1 MSKSKV
7 IKSVSIQVPRWPN
20 TSTEILQR
28 TFSGHITIPW
38 SHGRCIVNGSATID
52 MHMYSKFQM
61 STCQVCWTRNCPA
74 CSKIEGG
81 FKSQSIGVYSTRNH
95 QSTDLGC
102 LRQSVLQRTNP
113 RNIPTPSFIVGVHMP
128 PSSLREGGPPLD
140 PPIRYHFFVSFFC
153 KTDNPTQAKRPL
165 SPPPRLLTPTH
176 TYPSTLLDSLI

>member
-1 MSKSKV
+1 MIDHVFRPHV
-7 IKSVSIQVPRWPN
+7 INYKWTVYVKR
-20 TSTEILQR
+20 
-28 TFSGHITIPW
+28 G
-38 SHGRCIVNGSATID
+38 
-52 MHMYSKFQM
+52 
-61 STCQVCWTRNCPA
+61 CWTRNCPA

-113 RNIPTPSFIVGVHMP
+113 RYIPTASFIVGVHMP

-165 SPPPRLLTPTH
+165 SPPPRLLTPTLQKAH
-176 TYPSTLLDSLI
+176 F

>member
-1 MSKSKV
+1 MGVGRSFH
-7 IKSVSIQVPRWPN
+7 WPGTVKEN
-20 TSTEILQR
+20 VLESDFEPLCD
-28 TFSGHITIPW
+28 GITRRR
-38 SHGRCIVNGSATID
+38 S
-52 MHMYSKFQM
+52 
-61 STCQVCWTRNCPA
+61 CWTRNCPA

-102 LRQSVLQRTNP
+102 LRQSVVQRTNP
-113 RNIPTPSFIVGVHMP
+113 RYIPTASFIVGVHVP
-128 PSSLREGGPPLD
+128 PSSLGEGGPPLD

>member
-1 MSKSKV
+1 MCWTQV
-7 IKSVSIQVPRWPN
+7 RSVPEFLGTNCPLNLQPFLLSRRRSPN
-20 TSTEILQR
+20 
-28 TFSGHITIPW
+28 
-38 SHGRCIVNGSATID
+38 
-52 MHMYSKFQM
+52 
-61 STCQVCWTRNCPA
+61 CWTRNCPA

-113 RNIPTPSFIVGVHMP
+113 RYIPTASFIVGVHMP

-165 SPPPRLLTPTH
+165 SPPPRLLTPTLQKAH
-176 TYPSTLLDSLI
+176 F

>member
-1 MSKSKV
+1 MCWTQVRSVPEFLGTKLSLKSTAF
-7 IKSVSIQVPRWPN
+7 SSITSGSPN
-20 TSTEILQR
+20 
-28 TFSGHITIPW
+28 
-38 SHGRCIVNGSATID
+38 
-52 MHMYSKFQM
+52 
-61 STCQVCWTRNCPA
+61 CWTRNCPA

-113 RNIPTPSFIVGVHMP
+113 RYIPTASFIVGVHMP

-153 KTDNPTQAKRPL
+153 KTDNPTQTKRPL
-165 SPPPRLLTPTH
+165 SPPPRLLTPTLQKAH
-176 TYPSTLLDSLI
+176 F

>member
-1 MSKSKV
+1 MCLLLIFDDQFNHTNEQKLLYINNCAWLCLIAEECWTS
-7 IKSVSIQVPRWPN
+7 SVQMWFTRPSAWG
-20 TSTEILQR
+20 L
-28 TFSGHITIPW
+28 FITLFGVKGFYI
-38 SHGRCIVNGSATID
+38 CYKYN
-52 MHMYSKFQM
+52 F
-61 STCQVCWTRNCPA
+61 CWTRNCPA

-113 RNIPTPSFIVGVHMP
+113 RYIPTASFIVGVHMP

-165 SPPPRLLTPTH
+165 SPPPRLLTPTLQKAH
-176 TYPSTLLDSLI
+176 F